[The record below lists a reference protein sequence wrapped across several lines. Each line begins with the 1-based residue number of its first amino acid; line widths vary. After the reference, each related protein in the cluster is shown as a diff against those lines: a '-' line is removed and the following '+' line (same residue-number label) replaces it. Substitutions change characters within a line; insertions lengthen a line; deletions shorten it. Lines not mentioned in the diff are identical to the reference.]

1 MKWTGFASL
10 ACAAVLAVGCGNGA
24 RDDTYRAEDGSV
36 VGTTGETGIDSGD
49 RNFVEELTYAGA
61 AEVELGKLAVERA
74 SSADVKKFG
83 QMMIDDHT
91 KAGNELKQ
99 IAAQFRVPQPAGL
112 DEKHRD
118 LHARL
123 AAMRGVEFD
132 KAYMDAMVDGHEDVA
147 DKLEA
152 RVDEKDRTG
161 VLKGD
166 VPRGTNVKPESADN
180 SLEASLNMWS
190 ATTLPAVKAHL
201 ERAKALDDVLEHGR
215 RNSTN

>member
-1 MKWTGFASL
+1 MKWIGFASL
-10 ACAAVLAVGCGNGA
+10 TCAAVLAVGCNGA
-24 RDDTYRAEDGSV
+24 RDEGYRTDDRSV
-36 VGTTGETGIDSGD
+36 VGTTGETSITSGD
-49 RNFVEELTYAGA
+49 RNFVEQLTYAGA

-74 SSADVKKFG
+74 SNAEVRKFG

-99 IAAQFRVPQPAGL
+99 IAMQFHVPQPAGI
-112 DEKHRD
+112 D
-118 LHARL
+118 
-123 AAMRGVEFD
+123 EFD

-147 DKLEA
+147 DALEA

-166 VPRGTNVKPESADN
+166 IPRGTNVKPESADD

-201 ERAKALDDVLEHGR
+201 ERAKQLEDLVEHGR